1 MVKSMKVA
9 GVAAVAILS
18 LMPAL
23 ALAQT
28 HAHPAR
34 HTLSKAAHRTAVQ
47 PEWMA
52 LAQPAVSQPATQS
65 ACQAGGCRPMEMFGI
80 GY

>member
-52 LAQPAVSQPATQS
+52 LAQPASQPAAQNT
-65 ACQAGGCRPMEMFGI
+65 CQAVSCRPMEMFGI